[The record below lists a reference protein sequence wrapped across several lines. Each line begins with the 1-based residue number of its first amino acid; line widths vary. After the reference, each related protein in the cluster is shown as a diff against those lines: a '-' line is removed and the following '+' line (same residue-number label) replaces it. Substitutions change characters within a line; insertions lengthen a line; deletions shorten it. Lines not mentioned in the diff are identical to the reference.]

1 MKKKIG
7 VSRVI
12 TLSTLFVALALAMY
26 LNWRFTDSQ
35 FRGLIAT
42 EVSNTVET
50 ETVDETY
57 EIQDDGQYE
66 EIAKNYGDA
75 EFVSKIST
83 DLSKNEFFESARISR
98 SEARDAAIDLA
109 NQALMQPEIT
119 KEERELLANSLS
131 EISKNTALESNIE
144 SIVVAKGFYDCVTF
158 INEDTAKVIVA
169 MSEGELDESE
179 VSKIV
184 EVIVSETE
192 IKPSNI
198 SVVEVK

>member
-7 VSRVI
+7 VSRVV
-12 TLSTLFVALALAMY
+12 TLATLFVALALAMY

-50 ETVDETY
+50 ETIEETKEMEDDE
-57 EIQDDGQYE
+57 QYE

-98 SEARDAAIDLA
+98 SEARDSAIDLA

-119 KEERELLANSLS
+119 KEERELLANNLS

-158 INEDTAKVIVA
+158 INDDTAKVIVA
-169 MSEGELDESE
+169 MNEGELDETE

>member
-7 VSRVI
+7 ISRVI

-35 FRGLIAT
+35 FRGLIAS
-42 EVSNTVET
+42 EVSTVATT
-50 ETVDETY
+50 ETVDETQ
-57 EIQDDGQYE
+57 EMQDDEQYE

-119 KEERELLANSLS
+119 KEERELLANNLS
-131 EISKNTALESNIE
+131 EISKNTALEGNIE

-158 INEDTAKVIVA
+158 INDDTAKVIVA
-169 MSEGELDESE
+169 MSEGELDETE